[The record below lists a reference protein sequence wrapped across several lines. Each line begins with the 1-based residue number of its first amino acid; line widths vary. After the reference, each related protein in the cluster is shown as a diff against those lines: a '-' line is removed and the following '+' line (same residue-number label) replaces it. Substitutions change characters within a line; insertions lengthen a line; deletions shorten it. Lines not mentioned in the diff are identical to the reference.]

1 MKITKT
7 HLRKIIKEE
16 IGMFE
21 EDAIQKVFHKHFAMA
36 EKELANMGVAFDKE
50 GMVGNRY
57 IKMSLLSYRGPDQGE

>member
-1 MKITKT
+1 MKITKSQ
-7 HLRKIIKEE
+7 LRQIIKEE
-16 IGMFE
+16 IGMSDE
-21 EDAIQKVFHKHFAMA
+21 AIQKVFHKHFAMA

>member
-7 HLRKIIKEE
+7 QLRKIIKEE
-16 IGMFE
+16 IGRFE

-50 GMVGNRY
+50 GMVGKY
-57 IKMSLLSYRGPDQGE
+57 IKMSLLSYPGPNQGE